1 MKPKIRLNELCT
13 CTCHNITEQKVTNRT
28 EMAKLTPK
36 EKMEIETV
44 NLIKTVTNIEED
56 EENFEICERFC
67 LSNLLYHKFLDPD
80 ENKINRVLSGLEQ
93 KFRVHAQP
101 EKANCL
107 KALVSKY
114 KSQGSCRN

>member
-1 MKPKIRLNELCT
+1 MLPELFILLQKIISC
-13 CTCHNITEQKVTNRT
+13 KT
-28 EMAKLTPK
+28 EMAKLLTPK

-80 ENKINRVLSGLEQ
+80 ENKINRILSGLEQ

-107 KALVSKY
+107 KFLVSKY
-114 KSQGSCRN
+114 KSQGRCLDSTRAP

>member
-1 MKPKIRLNELCT
+1 
-13 CTCHNITEQKVTNRT
+13 
-28 EMAKLTPK
+28 MAKLLTPK

-80 ENKINRVLSGLEQ
+80 ENKINRALSGLEQ

-107 KALVSKY
+107 KTLVSKY
-114 KSQGSCRN
+114 KSQGRCLDSTRAQYQSKC